1 MNNDDELALDNAGEI
16 IERFGGIRPMAAKID
31 APVTTVQGWKKRDV
45 IPGTRRDQVMAAA
58 SENNIDLS
66 DLVSGA
72 GVANQNAVSAPKNV
86 QAATVPQSPASVPS
100 SAPQQQAAA
109 PKQEAP
115 RQQEP
120 KPAPTKSS
128 QAGSPA
134 HDSLMMAIEANNR
147 KTMAA
152 SAWIATGLILLAG
165 GVAAFVFWPS
175 VKENNMQIEA
185 QSEKLV
191 ELEGEVDAVTKS
203 TSFIKDFV
211 PENFQEK
218 MDRLQNQARNIQNT
232 VEQLSE
238 QASVISTGVLGADA
252 GPISKRLEILE
263 EKMAALSGGE
273 GNFGSLISRIR
284 NLEDSVGGQ
293 EQIKNSVDELRSIVS
308 KMSSQQE
315 LDAELGGE
323 LAEVQ
328 GDEEGAL
335 GQTLEG
341 VSGNDLKAAAM
352 LIAFSQLRD
361 SLHRSEPFEEDLVLL
376 EKLAGDDNP
385 ELNAALQRL
394 APHADGGV
402 LSSEG
407 LSQEFKTFAGD
418 IVFSSLKGED
428 VSFKEKAQARIG
440 NILQVEKEG
449 ELVSGT
455 ETQVTVSK
463 AQKLLDEGNIQG
475 AIAEL
480 QTLDGEAAKTAQP
493 FIQEAQISLLAEKA
507 QQLLGEDI
515 LSKISG
521 QLPGGN
527 MMPKAL
533 KDMGIDKMLGGTAPQ
548 GQGTKTLAPL
558 SPTSSFDMNEVKKNL
573 ENAVPFNESNEV
585 IHDEASGMTILPS
598 QPGFKGFSGGTAPK
612 KQ

>member
-1 MNNDDELALDNAGEI
+1 MSNDDELALNNAGEI

-45 IPGTRRDQVMAAA
+45 IPGARRDQVLSAA
-58 SENNIDLS
+58 SENNIDIS
-66 DLVSGA
+66 DLTNGSA
-72 GVANQNAVSAPKNV
+72 VANQNTARVTETAQAP
-86 QAATVPQSPASVPS
+86 TSVPS
-100 SAPQQQAAA
+100 SVQQERPAPQ
-109 PKQEAP
+109 KQETP
-115 RQQEP
+115 GP
-120 KPAPTKSS
+120 SSGKSS
-128 QAGSPA
+128 STPAPA

-147 KTMAA
+147 KAMAA
-152 SAWIATGLILLAG
+152 SAWIATGLILFAG
-165 GVAAFVFWPS
+165 AVAAFVFWPS

-238 QASVISTGVLGADA
+238 QASEISTGVLGADA

-273 GNFGSLISRIR
+273 GNFGGLISRIR
-284 NLEDSVGGQ
+284 NLEDSVSGQ
-293 EQIKNSVDELRSIVS
+293 EQIKSSVDELRSIVDN
-308 KMSSQQE
+308 MSSQQE
-315 LDAELGGE
+315 LDAELNDE
-323 LAEVQ
+323 LAEAQ

-361 SLHRSEPFEEDLVLL
+361 SLNRSEPFEEDLVLL

-385 ELNAALQRL
+385 ELNAALERL

-407 LSQEFKTFAGD
+407 LSEEFKTFAGD

-428 VSFKEKAQARIG
+428 VSFKEKAKARIG

-449 ELVSGT
+449 ELVTGT
-455 ETQVTVSK
+455 ETQATVSK

-493 FIQEAQISLLAEKA
+493 FIQEAQVSLLAEKA

-521 QLPGGN
+521 QLPMGN
-527 MMPKAL
+527 MGNMGDMMPKAL
-533 KDMGIDKMLGGTAPQ
+533 KDMGVDKMLGGSLPQ
-548 GQGTKTLAPL
+548 GQGSSAPAPSPAP

-573 ENAVPFNESNEV
+573 ESAVPFTENNEV
-585 IHDEASGMTILPS
+585 IRDEASGITILPS
-598 QPGFKGFSGGTAPK
+598 QPGFKGFSGGGAPK